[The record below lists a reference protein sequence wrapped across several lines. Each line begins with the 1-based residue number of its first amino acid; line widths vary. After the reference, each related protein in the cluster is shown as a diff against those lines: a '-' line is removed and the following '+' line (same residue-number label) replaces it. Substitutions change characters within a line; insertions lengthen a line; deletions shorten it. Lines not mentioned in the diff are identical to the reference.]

1 MCTIRSA
8 STSIIRGVES
18 LRPFGGLQL
27 PCHLVE
33 RPHWTTVDPK
43 SSALSWGDVWHLR
56 MIVVDIWFIIH
67 YII

>member
-43 SSALSWGDVWHLR
+43 SSALSWGDV
-56 MIVVDIWFIIH
+56 
-67 YII
+67 